1 MNSTKFRLITNQKP
15 YEIDP
20 VLRSKCI
27 KNAVKNA
34 FQTPTKYDKNTF
46 FNTYMLISG
55 QRISNESLNFKE
67 IADVNKL

>member
-27 KNAVKNA
+27 KNTVTNT

-46 FNTYMLISG
+46 FNTHMLISG
-55 QRISNESLNFKE
+55 
-67 IADVNKL
+67 